1 MSQHE
6 MIRRYIEKN
15 GSITPMQAFMEL
27 GITKLSTRIGEMI
40 QSGQKIT
47 KAMEVGQNRFGD
59 PVRYMRY
66 YKEA

>member
-6 MIRRYIEKN
+6 MIRRYMEKN

-40 QSGQKIT
+40 NQGQKIT
-47 KAMEVGQNRFGD
+47 KMMETGTNRFGEN
-59 PVRYMRY
+59 VRYMRY
-66 YKEA
+66 FRA